1 MSGKSETDGHE
12 DHKEKWSEIE
22 QDENESKFFFI
33 KLMNEIKNHKTFKH
47 ENIVGFQHYFED
59 YENVYLMLE
68 LCENESLN

>member
-1 MSGKSETDGHE
+1 
-12 DHKEKWSEIE
+12 
-22 QDENESKFFFI
+22 
-33 KLMNEIKNHKTFKH
+33 MNEIKNHKTFKH